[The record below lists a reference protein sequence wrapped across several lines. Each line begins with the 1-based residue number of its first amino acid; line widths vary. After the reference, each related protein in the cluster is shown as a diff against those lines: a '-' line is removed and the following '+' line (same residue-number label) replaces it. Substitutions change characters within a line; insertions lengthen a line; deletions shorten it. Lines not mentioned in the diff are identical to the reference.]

1 MDLDLTRPSELGSV
15 RARSAANGAG
25 VRADHDEVEARAP
38 GVSSS
43 SGVHLKKGGASKLSV
58 RALRKNYG
66 TVKALAGVDLELHEG
81 EFITLLGPSGSGKS
95 TMLMTIA
102 GLTQPDSGEVWI
114 DGRLSTFLPPHK
126 REIGV
131 VFQNYAL
138 FPHLTVYENIAFP
151 LRMRRRTRAQIDHE
165 VTRVLGIVQLP
176 NMAERY
182 PRELSGGQQQR
193 IALARCMVYQPPIIL
208 MDEPLGALDK
218 KLRQQLQ
225 FEVRRLHQQFGI
237 SVLYVTHD
245 QEEALAM
252 SDRICLMNEGAVE
265 QIGTPA
271 DLYFRPRSVFAADF
285 LGESNLLDVNLL
297 STDGDLANVRAA
309 DGSLLR
315 AACRQAL
322 AGDRIRLLVRPE
334 NLRVLAANESAD
346 NTLTGVVRD
355 VILLGQVTKYFVRL
369 SDGVEVSA
377 ASLTES
383 GRPVQAPGMPVRLGF
398 AAESAVCLPAT

>member
-1 MDLDLTRPSELGSV
+1 V
-15 RARSAANGAG
+15 
-25 VRADHDEVEARAP
+25 
-38 GVSSS
+38 
-43 SGVHLKKGGASKLSV
+43 KKAGASKLSV
-58 RALRKNYG
+58 RALRKEYG
-66 TVKALAGVDLELHEG
+66 AVKALAGVDLELKEG

-95 TMLMTIA
+95 TMLMIIA
-102 GLTQPDSGEVWI
+102 GLARPDSGEVWI

-151 LRMRRRTRAQIDHE
+151 LRMRRRTRAQIDQE
-165 VTRVLGIVQLP
+165 VARVLGIVQLP
-176 NMAERY
+176 GMAHRY

-225 FEVRRLHQQFGI
+225 LEIRRLHQQFGI

-252 SDRICLMNEGAVE
+252 SDRICLMNEGVIE

-271 DLYFRPRSVFAADF
+271 DLYFRPRSEFAADF
-285 LGESNLLDVNLL
+285 LGESNLLNVDLL
-297 STDGDLANVRAA
+297 STDGDVAHVRAA

-315 AACRQAL
+315 AARNHAV
-322 AGDRIRLLVRPE
+322 ADDRRIRLLVRPE
-334 NLRVLAANESAD
+334 TLRLLAANESAD

-355 VILLGQVTKYFVRL
+355 VILLGQVTKYFVTL
-369 SDGVEVSA
+369 HDGSEVSA
-377 ASLTES
+377 AALTES
-383 GRPVQAPGMPVRLGF
+383 GLPVRAPGTPVRLGF
-398 AAESAVCLPAT
+398 AADCAVCLPAR